1 LNYWLLKTEPEEYS
15 WDDLFRDKI
24 ALWDGVKGY
33 QALKNIAKM
42 QKGDRAFIYHTGK
55 ERSII
60 GTAEIVSEPFID
72 PKENDNKLLVF
83 YVAPISKLKKPVTL
97 EKIKKLAFETEGGE
111 ALPWDNWELIR
122 LPRLSIIPVSHE
134 QWNKVIELSNH

>member
-1 LNYWLLKTEPEEYS
+1 MNYWLLKTEPEDYS
-15 WDDLFRDKI
+15 WDDLVKDNK
-24 ALWDGVKGY
+24 AQWDGVKGY

-60 GTAEIVSEPFID
+60 GTAEIVSEHFPD

-83 YVAPISKLKKPVTL
+83 YVAPISKLNKPVTL
-97 EKIKKLAFETEGGE
+97 EKIKKLAAQAEGGE
-111 ALPWDNWELIR
+111 VSPWQNWELIR
-122 LPRLSIIPVSHE
+122 QPRLSIIPVSHE
-134 QWNKVIELSNH
+134 QWTKVIELSNQ